1 MSFANTS
8 VRIVGSVGDDEYAN
22 VLREAC
28 AEAGLETDFEVGF
41 WQGIGNDDADRCSLV
56 AALESVA
63 HFLRTKNVK
72 SASLR

>member
-28 AEAGLETDFEVGF
+28 VEAGLETDFEVSSCRVGVVTR
-41 WQGIGNDDADRCSLV
+41 WW
-56 AALESVA
+56 
-63 HFLRTKNVK
+63 
-72 SASLR
+72 